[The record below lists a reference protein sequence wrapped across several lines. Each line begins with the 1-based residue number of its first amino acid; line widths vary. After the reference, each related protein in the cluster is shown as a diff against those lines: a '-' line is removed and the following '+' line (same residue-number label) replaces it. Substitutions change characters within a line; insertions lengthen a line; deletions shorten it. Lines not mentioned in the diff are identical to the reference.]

1 MGGDASTELG
11 RANGESARR
20 ILVVVGTRPEAIK
33 LAPVVRRLRDRP
45 ERFETTVCAAAQ
57 HREMLDQVLD
67 LFGIV
72 PDVDLNLMRPD
83 QSPNEVASRAFAALD
98 RVLEDHP
105 GDWLLVQGDTT
116 TAMCA
121 ALSAFHRGV
130 RVGHVE
136 AGLRTGD
143 LAQPFP
149 EEMNRRV
156 IDLVADAYF
165 VPTERAARALRAE
178 RVPEERIHR
187 TGNTVVDALLDIGEK
202 QGPVEEE
209 DLVLVT
215 AHRRESF
222 GAPLAAI
229 VSAVT
234 RLAREFPSFRFVHV
248 AHPNPNVR
256 SALTG
261 YRDARNVQVVEPLDY
276 GELVRLLRRSR
287 LILTDSG
294 GIQEEAPTFG
304 KPVLVL
310 RRKTERPEGIDAG
323 FARLVGVDEDRIVA
337 ESERVLRGT
346 SDLARETANGNPYGD
361 GHAADR
367 IAAVLAGQPFEAFE
381 PGARGAS
388 LVRPD

>member
-1 MGGDASTELG
+1 M
-11 RANGESARR
+11 RR
-20 ILVVVGTRPEAIK
+20 ILVVVGTRPEAVK
-33 LAPVVRRLRDRP
+33 LAPVIRRLREEP
-45 ERFETTVCAAAQ
+45 ARFDTFVCATAQ

-67 LFGIV
+67 QFDIA
-72 PDVDLNLMRPD
+72 PDLDLDLMRAD
-83 QSPNEVASRAFAALD
+83 QALNEVASRAFAALD
-98 RVLEDHP
+98 AVVMDHP
-105 GDWLLVQGDTT
+105 ADWLLVQGDTT

-121 ALSAFHRGV
+121 AVAAFHRHV

-143 LAQPFP
+143 LHQPFP

-156 IDLVADAYF
+156 VDLVADAHF
-165 VPTERAARALRAE
+165 VPTERAAAALRAE
-178 RVPEERIHR
+178 HVPEDRIHR
-187 TGNTVVDALLDIGEK
+187 TGNTVVDALLQVAEK
-202 QGPVEEE
+202 QGDVAAE

-234 RLAREFPSFRFVHV
+234 RLARAFPRHRFVHV
-248 AHPNPNVR
+248 VHPNPNVKAAM
-256 SALTG
+256 SG
-261 YRDARNVQVVEPLDY
+261 YRGLPNVELVEPLDY
-276 GELVRLLRRSR
+276 RSLVLSVRRSR

-310 RRKTERPEGIDAG
+310 RRKTERPEGIAAG
-323 FARLVGVDEDRIVA
+323 FARLVGTDEDRIVE

-346 SDLARETANGNPYGD
+346 SDLARGPGGSNPYGD
-361 GHAADR
+361 GRASGR
-367 IAAVLAGQPFEAFE
+367 IAAILDDSPYEPFEPASTGAAVVA
-381 PGARGAS
+381 PG
-388 LVRPD
+388 

>member
-1 MGGDASTELG
+1 M
-11 RANGESARR
+11 RR
-20 ILVVVGTRPEAIK
+20 ILIVVGTRPEAVK
-33 LAPVVRRLRDRP
+33 LAPVICRLRGEP
-45 ERFETTVCAAAQ
+45 ARFDTFVCATAQ

-67 LFGIV
+67 QFDIA
-72 PDVDLNLMRPD
+72 PDLDLDLMRAD
-83 QSPNEVASRAFAALD
+83 QALNEVASRAFAALD
-98 RVLEDHP
+98 AVVMDHP
-105 GDWLLVQGDTT
+105 ADWLLVQGDTT

-121 ALSAFHRGV
+121 AVAAFHRHV

-143 LAQPFP
+143 LHQPFP

-156 IDLVADAYF
+156 VDLVADAHF
-165 VPTERAARALRAE
+165 VPTERAAAALRAE
-178 RVPEERIHR
+178 HVPEDRIHR
-187 TGNTVVDALLDIGEK
+187 TGNTVVDALLQVAEK
-202 QGPVEEE
+202 QGDVAAE

-234 RLAREFPSFRFVHV
+234 RLARAFPTHRFVHV
-248 AHPNPNVR
+248 VHPNPNVKAAM
-256 SALTG
+256 SG
-261 YRDARNVQVVEPLDY
+261 YRGLPNVELVEPLDY
-276 GELVRLLRRSR
+276 RSLVLSVRRSR

-310 RRKTERPEGIDAG
+310 RRKTERPEGIAAG
-323 FARLVGVDEDRIVA
+323 FARLVGTDEDRIVE

-346 SDLARETANGNPYGD
+346 SDLARGPGGSNPYGD
-361 GHAADR
+361 GRASGR
-367 IAAVLAGQPFEAFE
+367 IAAILDDSPYEPFEPASTGAAVVA
-381 PGARGAS
+381 PG
-388 LVRPD
+388 